1 MENKDNNQNKRATT
15 GIDADGNMQV
25 RSSGR
30 APIQRTTARTAGT
43 GGTAKGAKKAARRA
57 PAVKGRQAQ
66 SAPKRDEG
74 VEYSFAN
81 SALFNNGAKPRSTD
95 ATALSE
101 ARKARTDGTPV
112 QSTDTRVMSAPR
124 RPRPTD
130 GTKVMPALGGKQ
142 GIKRRPTRPAKG
154 SAAQGT
160 QSAQGAQGASGAGT
174 VPAQTPVAVK
184 NYNPPRRPASIAG
197 GNGEV
202 SKARPD
208 SATRVTPAVRKKPEK
223 ETPIDIAAQSIS
235 KFSGAIAAMNS
246 VTRAL
251 IYIAGVMLVSVLL
264 SVIIITNC
272 NDIFA
277 FVKSDEQ
284 YTITIESGTDLA
296 DLADQLKE
304 MGVIEHKNT
313 FKIYIKYRGKESDAY
328 TPGTY
333 TVSPSMSYDQIISA
347 ITPKKERVSVSIT
360 VPEGYMTDQIIELF
374 VSKGIGTR
382 EGFEDVIANADL
394 SEYWFVNELPANAD
408 RYYRLEG
415 YLFPDTYYFYTDMS
429 ELTIIKKFLDNFEKK
444 FEEEYKQAAQGKG
457 FTVDEIITLASI
469 IQAEGK
475 ERIVSVPDADGK
487 NSSSYLDYELISSV
501 FKNRLSLRNPMKL
514 QSDATTLF
522 AFKMDKTGDEKVTG
536 SNKYY
541 ENPYNTY
548 NIDGLPP
555 GAICNPGLNAISFA
569 LWSQSSEFYYFV
581 SDEKGNTYFAED
593 LSGHE
598 ANVAAIGDE

>member
-30 APIQRTTARTAGT
+30 APIQRTPARAPGAG
-43 GGTAKGAKKAARRA
+43 GMQKSAKKAPRRA
-57 PAVKGRQAQ
+57 PAVKGRQPQ
-66 SAPKRDEG
+66 SAQKRDEG

-95 ATALSE
+95 ATAVSE
-101 ARKARTDGTPV
+101 ARKARTDGTPI
-112 QSTDTRVMSAPR
+112 QSTDTRVMPAGSPR

-130 GTKVMPALGGKQ
+130 GTKVMPAVGGRT
-142 GIKRRPTRPAKG
+142 GERRRPTRPVKG
-154 SAAQGT
+154 SVAGGAPVSGGT
-160 QSAQGAQGASGAGT
+160 GAE
-174 VPAQTPVAVK
+174 PAQTPASAV
-184 NYNPPRRPASIAG
+184 NENPSRRPGGAAG
-197 GNGEV
+197 GKAEGG
-202 SKARPD
+202 KARPD
-208 SATRVTPAVRKKPEK
+208 GSATRVTPAVRKKPEK
-223 ETPIDIAAQSIS
+223 ETPMDIAAQGIS
-235 KFSGAIAAMNS
+235 KVSGAISAMNS

-251 IYIAGVMLVSVLL
+251 IYIACVMLVSVLL

-304 MGVIEHKNT
+304 LGVIEHKNT

-444 FEEEYKQAAQGKG
+444 FEEEYKQAAEGKG

-475 ERIVSVPDADGK
+475 ERIVSVPDEDGK
-487 NSSSYLDYELISSV
+487 SSSSYLDYELISSV
-501 FKNRLSLRNPMKL
+501 FKNRLALRNPMKL

-593 LSGHE
+593 LSQHE
-598 ANVAAIGDE
+598 ANVAMVGEE